1 MQASLK
7 EMRKR
12 SALVSIVGDKAQIV
26 KREGL
31 NLIREKAR
39 VQTACAAK
47 QRGATISLAESCAEM
62 KGGGVP
68 AGDFG

>member
-1 MQASLK
+1 MQTSLK

-31 NLIREKAR
+31 NLIRER
-39 VQTACAAK
+39 AAI
-47 QRGATISLAESCAEM
+47 ISLAESGAEE
-62 KGGGVP
+62 KGGGVA